1 MLETLPELSHER
13 ALGAR
18 DQWRED
24 LRMRAQQRYGRCK
37 MVIQDQL
44 QVWLGRMLAQPTFS
58 KDFLITEIWDAMNIQ
73 VRTIVTEET
82 DFREDAPRERAW
94 IQTLEQ
100 RIDSIEQ
107 VIQRLTDSA
116 ILRPQSQVDLLKGTL
131 VLILDQVKIN
141 LRLIRRKVMMI
152 QP

>member
-24 LRMRAQQRYGRCK
+24 LRMRAQQRYVRCK

-44 QVWLGRMLAQPTFS
+44 QMWLGRMLAQPTFS
-58 KDFLITEIWDAMNIQ
+58 KGFLITEIWDAMNIQ

-100 RIDSIEQ
+100 RIESIEQ
-107 VIQRLTDSA
+107 VILRLTDSA

-152 QP
+152 QL